1 MQLSM
6 TGEYAIQAM
15 ISLAELPIG
24 KTTQISEISKKNH
37 IPESLL
43 RKIVVQL
50 RKLGLIFSTRGKGGG
65 ITLSRSA
72 ESITLLDVIEAVEGK
87 IYLNKCLIGGEF
99 CNRISMCAVHSVWRK
114 VQNQMIETLSESTLA
129 SLVSKEKQLKKYKI
143 GG

>member
-15 ISLAELPIG
+15 IFLAELPIG
-24 KTTQISEISKKNH
+24 KTIQISEISKKRN

-43 RKIVVQL
+43 RKIVSQL
-50 RKLGLIFSTRGKGGG
+50 RKLGLIFSTRGKSGG

-72 ESITLLDVIEAVEGK
+72 DLITLLDIIESTEGK
-87 IYLNKCLIGGEF
+87 IYLNKCLIGSEF
-99 CNRISMCAVHSVWRK
+99 CNRINMCAVHSVWK
-114 VQNQMIETLSESTLA
+114 TVQNQMTNTLSEATLA